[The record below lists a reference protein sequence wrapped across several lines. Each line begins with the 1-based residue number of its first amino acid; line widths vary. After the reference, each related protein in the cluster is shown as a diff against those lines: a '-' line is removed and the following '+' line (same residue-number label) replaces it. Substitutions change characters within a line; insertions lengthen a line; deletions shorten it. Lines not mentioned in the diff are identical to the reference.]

1 MREQFWPYLV
11 TLLVAWLATDLLI
24 PWVTRLAY
32 KLGRVDTPDARK
44 VHTVP
49 IPRLGGVA
57 IFLGF
62 SIAVAAIEWLV
73 PGPLFPRTGPYVGLI
88 AGGALI
94 FLLGIADDLKPLP
107 AKFKLLMQIAA
118 AGLAVYFGVRIDF
131 LSNPQGGL
139 ILLAPSIAIP
149 LTIFWLVGITNT
161 INLIDGLD
169 GLAGGVSLIAA
180 STTAVIAWQTH
191 QPLIALVA
199 IALIGATIG
208 FLRYNWNPAKIF
220 MGDSGSLF
228 LGFTLATLSVIGV
241 LKLVATAALLVPV
254 LILGVPIFD
263 TAFAIV
269 RRALQR
275 RPIFSPDRG
284 HLHHRLLGLGLS
296 QRRAVIVIY
305 GICLLLGG
313 TALTLTGIHEGVVVL
328 GTAVGL
334 LAWGLSG
341 LWGKSLKVTETK
353 PHA

>member
-1 MREQFWPYLV
+1 MGDMIWPYLV

-24 PWVTRLAY
+24 PWVTRMAY
-32 KLGRVDTPDARK
+32 ALGRVDTPDARK

-57 IFLGF
+57 LFLGF
-62 SIAVAAIEWLV
+62 SVGLLAIEWLT
-73 PGPLFPRTGPYVGLI
+73 PGPLFPRSGPFMGLWI
-88 AGGALI
+88 GGAMI
-94 FLLGIADDLKPLP
+94 FALGIADDLKPLP
-107 AKFKLLMQIAA
+107 AKFKLLVQILA
-118 AGLAVYFGVRIDF
+118 AGVAVYFGVRIDF
-131 LSNPQGGL
+131 LSHPAGG
-139 ILLAPSIAIP
+139 IMLLGPAIAIP
-149 LTIFWLVGITNT
+149 LTVFWLVGITNT

-180 STTAVIAWQTH
+180 ATTALIAFQTH
-191 QPLIALVA
+191 QPTIALVA
-199 IALIGATIG
+199 LALMGGTIG

-263 TAFAIV
+263 TAFAII
-269 RRALQR
+269 RRAIAR

-296 QRRAVIVIY
+296 QRRAVLIIY

-313 TALTLTGIHEGVVVL
+313 TALTLTGIKEGTVVL
-328 GTAVGL
+328 ATAALL
-334 LAWGLSG
+334 LAWGFWQVLF
-341 LWGKSLKVTETK
+341 KSPKVSKNE
-353 PHA
+353 P